1 MELVKRWKCLAV
13 LLLVQSLCLQRCTGQ
28 SSNQAM
34 VSSVEEFKAALLSPS
49 VGNIIILRSMQLPHD
64 FGPVP
69 ISRQLLITS
78 PFRSVIDW
86 CDDVCNAAKK
96 PIRPYIV
103 LQSGAQVTFNRVF
116 FRNLVPHSNASQ
128 SSSPA
133 LDYTHSPVPF
143 VVSAGG
149 QVTYNLVV
157 IHWRPAMFW
166 VFENPST
173 YWAKAAVSAI
183 VETRHKQPLQFAT
196 PDLYSVK
203 SFTTDGTA
211 TVADCYMPF
220 DVDGCLTDQPF
231 TTTLIY
237 W

>member
-1 MELVKRWKCLAV
+1 MEQAGCWKLLVA
-13 LLLVQSLCLQRCTGQ
+13 LLLVQSLCFQLCTGQ
-28 SSNQAM
+28 SSNQAV
-34 VSSVEEFKAALLSPS
+34 VSSVEEFKAALLSPA
-49 VGNIIILRSMQLPHD
+49 VGNIVIMRSMALPHD
-64 FGPVP
+64 FGPVA

-78 PFRSVIDW
+78 PIRSVIDW
-86 CDDVCNAAKK
+86 CDDVCNAART
-96 PIRPYIV
+96 PIKPYIV
-103 LQSGAQVTFNRVF
+103 LQGGAQVTFNRVF
-116 FRNLVPHSNASQ
+116 FRNLVPYSNASK

-133 LDYTHSPVPF
+133 LDYINSPVPF

-157 IHWRPAMFW
+157 IHWLPAMFW
-166 VFENPST
+166 VYKDPST

-183 VETRHKQPLQFAT
+183 VETRHKQLLQFQT